1 MNLGLSQIDAQVY
14 VFLANKGPQK
24 KEKIAEELKL
34 QELPIYQSLESL
46 RSKGVVNSTH
56 EHSVLFY
63 ALPFNKALEQLV
75 KEHLKEAQVVEQNKD
90 EILSKLHTVVKD
102 STS

>member
-24 KEKIAEELKL
+24 TEKIAEELKL
-34 QELPIYQSLESL
+34 KELRIYHSLDSL
-46 RSKGVVNSTH
+46 KSKGVVKSTH
-56 EHSVLFY
+56 EDSVLFY
-63 ALPFNKALEQLV
+63 ALPLNKALEKLV

-90 EILSKLHTVVKD
+90 EILSKWKTIIKD